1 MTNDDGGFRI
11 LHRRV
16 PDDSRTND
24 TTVIGSSVVTVLAIV
39 VFVVAVVLDWEVEVQ
54 MAALS
59 VAALAYLVGFRRYF
73 AASYPQI
80 EAAERRPDLPVEV
93 EPIREIMPMS
103 RRRMLTRALAA
114 AAGAMGLAALVPIAS
129 LGPRYSPPVTGWGPG
144 VRLRSD
150 KGELLRPE
158 DIPKAGVAMVW
169 PDGVPREEH
178 GTVILIRLTTEPE
191 SPTRLDWVVD
201 DSLVAYSKVC
211 THAGCPVGLY
221 RPADNAL
228 YCPCH
233 QAQFNAARGSTP
245 IFGPA
250 SRPLPQLPLDVDDE
264 GYLVATGDFEDFVG
278 PPRGRV

>member
-1 MTNDDGGFRI
+1 VTSDDEGFRI

-16 PDDSRTND
+16 PEDVRAND
-24 TTVIGSSVVTVLAIV
+24 TTVVGASAITVVAVV
-39 VFVVAVVLDWEVEVQ
+39 VFVVAVVLDWEVELQ
-54 MAALS
+54 MAALA
-59 VAALAYLVGFRRYF
+59 VAALAFLVGFRRYF
-73 AASYPQI
+73 AAAYPQI
-80 EAAERRPDLPVEV
+80 EAAEPRPDLEVEV

-103 RRRMLTRALAA
+103 RRRVLTRTLAA
-114 AAGAMGLAALVPIAS
+114 AAGAIGLASLVPIAS
-129 LGPRYSPPVTGWGPG
+129 LGPRYRPPVTGWGPG

-158 DIPKAGVAMVW
+158 DIPDAGVAMVW

-178 GTVILIRLTTEPE
+178 GTVILIRLTREPE
-191 SPTRLDWVVD
+191 SPTRLEWVVD
-201 DSLVAYSKVC
+201 GGLVAYSKVC

-233 QAQFNAARGSTP
+233 QAQFDAARGSIP

-264 GYLVATGDFEDFVG
+264 GYLVATGDFEELVG